1 MNELQQ
7 KAIELMSQLTDEQLE
22 VILRTVFQEQSLQA
36 G

>member
-7 KAIELMSQLTDEQLE
+7 KAIELMAQLTDEQLE